1 MKVLIA
7 EDNRFFRRLVEVSL
21 KQWGHEVVGC
31 EDGGQAWDLL
41 VQDAPPR
48 LALLDWE
55 MPKLQGVEICRRLRA
70 LKNRPYVY
78 LILLTA
84 KSRKDDIIQGLDSG
98 ADDYVTKPFD
108 PVELRVRLRAATRI
122 LRLQEDLMAAC
133 SAAEQRAKEDPL
145 TGLWNHSAI
154 LDILR
159 RELDRSARSSGRVGV
174 ILADVDHFKR
184 INDSH
189 GHLVGDR
196 VLRRIA
202 QVMKNGVRSHDSVGR
217 YGGEE
222 FLVVLPD
229 CCDRETVNLA
239 QRIKKAILDDCP
251 DDGEPLLGTV
261 SFGVTCVDGRT
272 RMSLDSVIHTA
283 DEALYQAKRNG
294 RNRIETRLVASH
306 DEGCTGIPSDVIQ
319 ACEPSPLPEPLFH
332 RAGDS
337 VKNRR

>member
-1 MKVLIA
+1 MKVLVA
-7 EDNRFFRRLVEVSL
+7 EDNRFFRRLVEASL
-21 KQWGHEVVGC
+21 QQWGHEVLGC
-31 EDGGQAWDLL
+31 EDGSQAWDLL

-55 MPKLQGVEICRRLRA
+55 MPKLEGVEICRRLRA
-70 LKNRPYVY
+70 LKDRPYVY

-122 LRLQEDLMAAC
+122 LQLQEDLMAAC
-133 SAAEQRAKEDPL
+133 EAAEQRAKEDPL

-159 RELDRSARSSGRVGV
+159 KELDRSKRSGGRLGL

-184 INDSH
+184 INDSY

-196 VLRRIA
+196 VLRSMAR
-202 QVMKNGVRSHDSVGR
+202 VMNENVRFHDSVGR

-229 CCDRETVNLA
+229 CYEADVVHTAERL
-239 QRIKKAILDDCP
+239 RKAILEDCVR
-251 DDGEPLLGTV
+251 DRERVLRTM
-261 SFGVTCVDGRT
+261 SFGCTCVDGR
-272 RMSLDSVIHTA
+272 MPMCLDSVVHAA
-283 DEALYQAKRNG
+283 DDALYQAKRKG
-294 RNRIETRLVASH
+294 RNRIEMQFICHNGKCGGSTSGMNERVPKSDRISH
-306 DEGCTGIPSDVIQ
+306 FEGDPVQNSHQ
-319 ACEPSPLPEPLFH
+319 S
-332 RAGDS
+332 
-337 VKNRR
+337 